1 MDDRIKQSSPSYE
14 HELADITAVADLFV
28 VSADAPKVNY
38 RKLGFFEKF
47 FELQRVMWQTNAG
60 LTDRH
65 MYDSRPSSWPQLR
78 RGIVRASRLARTW
91 RLLDEIFTEFLG
103 KRSSPNLSPRKPPDL
118 VFEYGCNSRLR
129 CRSGPPH
136 SSCSARLQRF

>member
-1 MDDRIKQSSPSYE
+1 MGDRIKQSSPSYE
-14 HELADITAVADLFV
+14 HELVNPTAVADLFV

-78 RGIVRASRLARTW
+78 RGIVRVSRLARTW
-91 RLLDEIFTEFLG
+91 
-103 KRSSPNLSPRKPPDL
+103 
-118 VFEYGCNSRLR
+118 
-129 CRSGPPH
+129 
-136 SSCSARLQRF
+136 